1 MRHRARMVQDR
12 ISGSPGRLTAAC
24 RGRPTVTVPTA
35 EDLVAAVERTP
46 GADLSS
52 TALLWPGGT
61 GLKP

>member
-1 MRHRARMVQDR
+1 M
-12 ISGSPGRLTAAC
+12 TAAC
-24 RGRPTVTVPTA
+24 RGGPSVTGPTA

-46 GADLSS
+46 GADLSR